1 MDPLIIIIPI
11 FILMIIFIFAMNSYS
26 SLEILLFI
34 IMVIT
39 IGIIGTQYFLGIS
52 LTATLHDL
60 FNKPEV
66 DIAIVQKTDTPS
78 DTTPDKPSDTTPDT
92 PDEPDKIDSSKE
104 QTYHVQGRFDYM
116 NAKAICK
123 AYDGKIANIKQVMDA
138 YDNGAE
144 WCDYGWSADRM
155 VLYPTQYKSWKSYQK
170 LGNKKQCGRPGV
182 NGGYNN
188 NIFQQFGVNCFGTK
202 PKLNGP
208 MPTQVIPQE
217 SVNKRVQYWQS
228 KIPTLTVSPFNY
240 TEWSE

>member
-1 MDPLIIIIPI
+1 ML
-11 FILMIIFIFAMNSYS
+11 IFIFAMNSYS

-39 IGIIGTQYFLGIS
+39 IGIIGTQYFLGVN
-52 LTATLHDL
+52 LTATIHDF

-66 DIAIVQKTDTPS
+66 DIAIVQKSEP
-78 DTTPDKPSDTTPDT
+78 PDT
-92 PDEPDKIDSSKE
+92 PDEPTEPDDTPTLDSSKE

-188 NIFQQFGVNCFGTK
+188 NIFQQLGVNCFGVK

-208 MPTQVIPQE
+208 MPTQVIPQAA
-217 SVNKRVQYWQS
+217 VNKRVAYWQS